1 MQEWHR
7 ACLANHGEN
16 HALTEACRQLGAGLG
31 SPHAPGRPRGSK
43 QGRKGHRQLRSA
55 WEASRVCANVAGPR
69 VSSRGH
75 RTQGCFSLLAA
86 TTGIRSPT
94 VEPPH
99 VQFPKRREK
108 KHLLPST
115 HGTCVAKLRNHRGG
129 GQGAPQPAAGLRPG
143 RHPGHWAGSCQKFPR
158 GGSCRH
164 GRARAR
170 CGVAGTRGKGP
181 CRDLPRQAS
190 GFLCGCRNQDCVV
203 SAEGQTHR
211 SPARVEDPEMTRTS
225 ETC

>member
-1 MQEWHR
+1 MRPAMQEWHR

-31 SPHAPGRPRGSK
+31 SPRAPGRPRGSK

-55 WEASRVCANVAGPR
+55 WEASRVCANVTGPR

-115 HGTCVAKLRNHRGG
+115 HGTYVAKLRNH
-129 GQGAPQPAAGLRPG
+129 PG
-143 RHPGHWAGSCQKFPR
+143 RRSGSP
-158 GGSCRH
+158 SAS
-164 GRARAR
+164 GRA
-170 CGVAGTRGKGP
+170 
-181 CRDLPRQAS
+181 
-190 GFLCGCRNQDCVV
+190 
-203 SAEGQTHR
+203 
-211 SPARVEDPEMTRTS
+211 PARKAPWSLGRFLPEIPERGLLQARPSSSSLRGCWDSGEGALPGLAPPGLGLPLRLPKSGLCSVGRGTDT
-225 ETC
+225 